1 MTRSVV
7 IGSFLLASALASGL
21 AAPHTPPPSQGTKP
35 ARQATRPAGA
45 QQRATAGGAYSRF
58 VNGAAE
64 GGMKA
69 FAQRMVTDHGKAND
83 ELVSLA
89 SATQKGADDA
99 AQLAGLKGAKFDRA

>member
-1 MTRSVV
+1 MSARMTRSVV

-21 AAPHTPPPSQGTKP
+21 AAPHTPP
-35 ARQATRPAGA
+35 ATRPAGA

-83 ELVSLA
+83 ELLSLA